1 MPALIYFQLILTK
14 RSKHHRY
21 GIAGL
26 GWRNKKTQGWKVGGG
41 EYWHPAKLQWRPDEN
56 ENLKSG
62 ALKKVDFL
70 LLPCSKTVT

>member
-1 MPALIYFQLILTK
+1 MALRGWAGGIKK
-14 RSKHHRY
+14 RK
-21 GIAGL
+21 G
-26 GWRNKKTQGWKVGGG
+26 GGG
-41 EYWHPAKLQWRPDEN
+41 EYWHPAKLRPDEN